1 MAGLLAV
8 IFLAVLIGILAI
20 GTALDS
26 RSSRARTIRERL
38 KAVDSAQQRNPSPEM
53 AILRDELLSGIPVLN
68 RVLGRWSRS
77 SRLQLLLEQADLK
90 LRAGKFILMCACAA
104 GASAFF
110 MLALTR
116 NLLFAVLGLLLGA
129 CLPVWVVFLLRK
141 RRFRKFETVFPQAI
155 ELLVRSARA
164 GHPFT
169 SSLEMIATEMS
180 EPIAGEF
187 RRVYEE
193 QKFGLPIRDALLN
206 LAVRV
211 PIIDVKFFITSVML
225 QRETGGNL
233 AEILD
238 KLAYVIRERFR
249 LLRQVRVYT
258 AQGRLTMMILM
269 SLPPGLVLLW
279 CVINPVFIKP
289 LLTDPMGHFL
299 IGAGLTLQFIGFLFI
314 RKIIEIKV

>member
-110 MLALTR
+110 MLAITR